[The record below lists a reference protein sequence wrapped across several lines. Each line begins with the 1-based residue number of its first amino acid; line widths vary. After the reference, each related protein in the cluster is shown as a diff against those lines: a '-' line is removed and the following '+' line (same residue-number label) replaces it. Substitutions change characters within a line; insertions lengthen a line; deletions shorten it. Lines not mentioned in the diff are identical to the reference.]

1 MSERLIIF
9 SPLFYIWSLFIAK
22 KLRLL
27 ESIYQRL
34 QGEERRGVERRGE
47 LSSEPGLLLEG
58 PRSGVGAAGWRI
70 LREWKLAPG
79 STSEPVVSGE
89 GAHREVLT
97 SCPHSRI
104 LDNGVKL

>member
-34 QGEERRGVERRGE
+34 QGEERSGEAQRGE
-47 LSSEPGLLLEG
+47 RSREPRLLLEG
-58 PRSGVGAAGWRI
+58 LLSGVGAAGWRF
-70 LREWKLAPG
+70 LRVEIG
-79 STSEPVVSGE
+79 SWLYLCACGFWE
-89 GAHREVLT
+89 GGYREVLT
-97 SCPHSRI
+97 SSPYSLP
-104 LDNGVKL
+104 LDNGVRL

>member
-34 QGEERRGVERRGE
+34 QGEERRGEERTGK
-47 LSSEPGLLLEG
+47 LSWEPRLLLEG
-58 PRSGVGAAGWRI
+58 LLSRVGAAGWRL
-70 LREWKLAPG
+70 LRKWKLAI
-79 STSEPVVSGE
+79 SFICVNVVSGE
-89 GAHREVLT
+89 GATER
-97 SCPHSRI
+97 C
-104 LDNGVKL
+104 

>member
-34 QGEERRGVERRGE
+34 QGEERRGEERKGE
-47 LSSEPGLLLEG
+47 LNGEPRLLLEG
-58 PRSGVGAAGWRI
+58 LLSRVGAAGWRF
-70 LREWKLAPG
+70 LRRWKLAIG
-79 STSEPVVSGE
+79 FICEPVVSGE
-89 GAHREVLT
+89 GATEG
-97 SCPHSRI
+97 C
-104 LDNGVKL
+104 

>member
-34 QGEERRGVERRGE
+34 QGEERRGE
-47 LSSEPGLLLEG
+47 LSREPRLLLEG
-58 PRSGVGAAGWRI
+58 LLSGVGAAGWRFV
-70 LREWKLAPG
+70 RKWKLSIG
-79 STSEPVVSGE
+79 FICVPVVSGE
-89 GAHREVLT
+89 GATER
-97 SCPHSRI
+97 C
-104 LDNGVKL
+104 

>member
-34 QGEERRGVERRGE
+34 QGEERRGE
-47 LSSEPGLLLEG
+47 LSGGATSPG
-58 PRSGVGAAGWRI
+58 RAA
-70 LREWKLAPG
+70 L
-79 STSEPVVSGE
+79 
-89 GAHREVLT
+89 
-97 SCPHSRI
+97 
-104 LDNGVKL
+104 